1 MSLSTSLAMLESF
14 LCRRQMVRAERPG
27 TEMRQHGVVIFSFFL
42 LVQLERESES
52 EPLASQSFT
61 IVRRVSD
68 LSQIEQDSIPP
79 GTGSLPQ
86 ALDYGSREIILV

>member
-1 MSLSTSLAMLESF
+1 
-14 LCRRQMVRAERPG
+14 MVRAERPG

-52 EPLASQSFT
+52 KPLASQSFT
-61 IVRRVSD
+61 IVRRVFFD

-86 ALDYGSREIILV
+86 ALDYGSRVLILV